1 LCDFK
6 NPNDP
11 IHDFLKKN
19 KVQVLK
25 GYMAT
30 EPKVKYKDLDVA
42 VR

>member
-1 LCDFK
+1 
-6 NPNDP
+6 
-11 IHDFLKKN
+11 LKKN

-25 GYMAT
+25 AYMAT